1 MRIALFAGAVALA
14 TFAVSLTTLF
24 WFAAPA
30 QTSASAAVRAELE
43 AALQGEMCTASRPQ
57 ETAHEHP
64 MRPVAAGAAVPTVTH
79 LVFPDAIDGYNIQIL
94 TENFTFTPAA
104 INREAAQNK
113 GHAHLYVNGRKYSR
127 IYGPWAHL
135 PGSALVPGA
144 NVVSVSLN
152 ANDHSEWSVGGVPI
166 TSTVIVY
173 ASPPK
178 PADKRPLGVLAAP

>member
-1 MRIALFAGAVALA
+1 MRIALFAGAVAIA
-14 TFAVSLTTLF
+14 TFAVSLTALF
-24 WFAAPA
+24 WLAAPA
-30 QTSASAAVRAELE
+30 QTASSAAAMAEFE

-57 ETAHEHP
+57 EAAHDHP
-64 MRPVAAGAAVPTVTH
+64 MIAVAAGAAVPTVTH

-104 INREAAQNK
+104 INRQAAQNE
-113 GHAHLYVNGRKYSR
+113 GHAHLYVNGRKLSR

-135 PGSALVPGA
+135 PSSALVTGA

-152 ANDHSEWSVGGVPI
+152 ANDHSEWAIDGVPI

-173 ASPPK
+173 ARRAK
-178 PADKRPLGVLAAP
+178 TTDDT